1 MRKLFPFLCILV
13 LLTGAGCK
21 KNTPEWYAASFLGSI
36 NGSPTLP
43 VDFTGPI
50 DEMTCEQ
57 SYFTG
62 GATRVSRWTFSFHST
77 LNNNAFTLII
87 PSTDSSNTLPI
98 GQPLSF
104 SHSSNAPNPL
114 DFELSVVYGGTV
126 FSASDSGA
134 FTITFSL
141 FDKKTTADFTGTV
154 FGPTGTYIITEGSF
168 TDVPIT
174 YAN

>member
-1 MRKLFPFLCILV
+1 MRKLFP
-13 LLTGAGCK
+13 
-21 KNTPEWYAASFLGSI
+21 FLGSI

-50 DEMTCEQ
+50 DQMTCDQ

-62 GATRVSRWTFSFHST
+62 GPTKISRWTFSFHST
-77 LNNNAFTLII
+77 LNNNAFNLTI
-87 PSTDSSNTLPI
+87 PCTDSSDTMPV
-98 GQPLSF
+98 GQPLF
-104 SHSSNAPNPL
+104 FTYSSKTPTSQQ
-114 DFELSVVYGGTV
+114 FELSVLYGGSA

-141 FDKKTTADFTGTV
+141 FDKKATAEFTGSLY
-154 FGPTGTYIITEGSF
+154 GPTGTYIITEGSF

-174 YAN
+174 YTH